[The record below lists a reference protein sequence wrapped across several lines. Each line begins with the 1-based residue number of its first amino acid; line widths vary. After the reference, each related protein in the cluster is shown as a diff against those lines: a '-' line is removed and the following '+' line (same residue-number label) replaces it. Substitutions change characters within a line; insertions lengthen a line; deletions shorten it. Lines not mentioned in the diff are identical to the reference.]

1 MTDAGFA
8 YSNLFRKDL
17 PAPAPHWTGFPKYN
31 FIGGHNDPVRIPAAA
46 LAEAATSV
54 LRRRG
59 ADLALYN
66 FDGPQGY
73 LELRQLVVDKVAQRP
88 AIKCTVD
95 DVLITSGSGQAIDL
109 VNGLLLERGDTVILE
124 EFTYGGALT
133 KLKRLGVNI
142 IGAPLDDEGL
152 KIDALGRIF
161 EDLGR
166 KGIVPKYVYTIPTVQ
181 NPTGSILPRQRRE
194 ALLALTR
201 KHGVPVF
208 EDECYADLTW
218 DGDGPPALYAMDPRQ
233 VIHIGSFSKTLA
245 PSLRLGYAV
254 ADWQA
259 MSRLVACKREM
270 DSGTGALDQ
279 MVVAEYFSQNFGG
292 HVGGLTETLHE
303 KLDAMV
309 EAVEREFGTAIE
321 KMWKPK
327 GGIFLWL
334 KLPDR
339 IDVTKLVGARRQGW
353 SGLQP
358 RPRVVLQPG
367 RHQISPAP
375 LLRAA
380 VERHDPRRRRGFRA
394 GLLRG
399 NRNPR
404 AERQHPPRC
413 RQGMTPTQHISGKGG
428 INGSDTGRGQSY
440 RSRRHSKGARTQHQ
454 DQCRGLRQR
463 RPLDRAAA
471 HG

>member
-1 MTDAGFA
+1 MTDGGFA
-8 YSNLFRKDL
+8 YSQLFAKDL
-17 PAPAPHWTGFPKYN
+17 PPPAPLWTGFPKYN
-31 FIGGHNDPVRIPAAA
+31 FIGGHNDPARIPAAA
-46 LAEAATSV
+46 LAEAAATV
-54 LRRRG
+54 LQRRG

-73 LELRQLVVDKVAQRP
+73 RGLRQLVVDKLAQRP

-95 DVLITSGSGQAIDL
+95 DVLITTGSGQAIDL
-109 VNGLLLERGDTVILE
+109 VNGLLLERGDTVVLE

-142 IGAPLDDEGL
+142 IGAPLDDDGL
-152 KIDALGRIF
+152 KIDGLARIL

-166 KGIVPKYVYTIPTVQ
+166 KGIRPKYVYTIPTVQ

-194 ALLALTR
+194 ELLALTR

-218 DGDGPPALYAMDPRQ
+218 DGAGPPSLYAMDPQQ

-254 ADWQA
+254 AVPEV
-259 MSRLVACKREM
+259 MSRLVACKREA

-279 MVVAEYFSQNFGG
+279 MVVAEYFSQNFDG
-292 HVGGLTETLHE
+292 HVGSLTQTLHG

-309 EAVEREFGTAIE
+309 EAVEREFGTTVE

-339 IDVTKLVGARRQGW
+339 IDVTRLVAPAAKAGVVFNPGPEWSCNPGATK
-353 SGLQP
+353 S
-358 RPRVVLQPG
+358 
-367 RHQISPAP
+367 H
-375 LLRAA
+375 LRLCFALPSK
-380 VERHDPRRRRGFRA
+380 DDIRA
-394 GLLRG
+394 GVAAFARVCFEE
-399 NRNPR
+399 
-404 AERQHPPRC
+404 A
-413 RQGMTPTQHISGKGG
+413 G
-428 INGSDTGRGQSY
+428 IPEQSANI
-440 RSRRHSKGARTQHQ
+440 R
-454 DQCRGLRQR
+454 
-463 RPLDRAAA
+463 RAAA
-471 HG
+471 PG

>member
-1 MTDAGFA
+1 MTDGGFA
-8 YSNLFRKDL
+8 YSHLFAKDL
-17 PAPAPHWTGFPKYN
+17 PPPAPRWTGFPKHN
-31 FIGGHNDPVRIPAAA
+31 FIGGHNDPASIPAAA
-46 LAEAATSV
+46 LAEAATAV

-73 LELRQLVVDKVAQRP
+73 AGLRQLVVNKLAQRP

-133 KLKRLGVNI
+133 KLKRLGVNVV
-142 IGAPLDDEGL
+142 GAPLDDEGL
-152 KIDALGRIF
+152 KIDGLARII

-166 KGIVPKYVYTIPTVQ
+166 KGIRPKYVYTIPTVQ
-181 NPTGSILPRQRRE
+181 NPTGSILPRERRE

-218 DGDGPPALYAMDPRQ
+218 EGAGPPSLYAMDPQQ

-254 ADWQA
+254 AVPEV
-259 MSRLVACKREM
+259 MSRLVACKREA

-279 MVVAEYFSQNFGG
+279 MVVAEYFSQNFGE
-292 HVGGLTETLHE
+292 HVGGLTQTLRD

-309 EAVEREFGTAIE
+309 EAVEREFGTTVE

-339 IDVTKLVGARRQGW
+339 VDVTKLVAPAAKAGVVFNPGPEW
-353 SGLQP
+353 SCN
-358 RPRVVLQPG
+358 PG
-367 RHQISPAP
+367 ESKSH
-375 LLRAA
+375 LRLCFALPSK
-380 VERHDPRRRRGFRA
+380 DDIRA
-394 GLLRG
+394 GVAAFARVCFEE
-399 NRNPR
+399 N
-404 AERQHPPRC
+404 
-413 RQGMTPTQHISGKGG
+413 G
-428 INGSDTGRGQSY
+428 IPEQSANI
-440 RSRRHSKGARTQHQ
+440 RH
-454 DQCRGLRQR
+454 
-463 RPLDRAAA
+463 AAA
-471 HG
+471 KG

>member
-1 MTDAGFA
+1 MTDGGFA
-8 YSNLFRKDL
+8 YSHLFAKDL
-17 PAPAPHWTGFPKYN
+17 PPPAPLWTGFPKYN
-31 FIGGHNDPVRIPAAA
+31 FIGGHNDPARIPAAA
-46 LAEAATSV
+46 LAEAAATV
-54 LRRRG
+54 LQRRG

-73 LELRQLVVDKVAQRP
+73 RGLRQLVVDKLAQRP

-95 DVLITSGSGQAIDL
+95 DILITSGSGQAIDL

-133 KLKRLGVNI
+133 KLKRLGVDI
-142 IGAPLDDEGL
+142 IGAPLDDDGL
-152 KIDALGRIF
+152 KIDALARII

-166 KGIVPKYVYTIPTVQ
+166 KGIRPKYVYTIPTVQ

-194 ALLALTR
+194 ELLVLTR

-218 DGDGPPALYAMDPRQ
+218 DGAGPPSLYAMDPQQ

-245 PSLRLGYAV
+245 PSLRLGYVV
-254 ADWQA
+254 ADWQVTG
-259 MSRLVACKREM
+259 RLVACKREA

-292 HVGGLTETLHE
+292 HVGGLTQTLHD
-303 KLDAMV
+303 KLDTMV
-309 EAVEREFGTAIE
+309 EAVEREFGTAVE

-339 IDVTKLVGARRQGW
+339 VDVTKLVAPAAKAGIAFNPGPEWSCNPGQTKSHLRLCFALPSKDVIRDGVAAFARVCFEETGIPEQSANIR
-353 SGLQP
+353 
-358 RPRVVLQPG
+358 RTPG
-367 RHQISPAP
+367 
-375 LLRAA
+375 
-380 VERHDPRRRRGFRA
+380 
-394 GLLRG
+394 
-399 NRNPR
+399 
-404 AERQHPPRC
+404 
-413 RQGMTPTQHISGKGG
+413 
-428 INGSDTGRGQSY
+428 
-440 RSRRHSKGARTQHQ
+440 
-454 DQCRGLRQR
+454 
-463 RPLDRAAA
+463 
-471 HG
+471 